1 MPAPH
6 SALLVAHPGH
16 ELLLHGWLLTELP
29 RVFVFT
35 DGSGRDGVSR
45 LDATTRLLE
54 TAGVRPGPLYGRY
67 PDRVIYEAL
76 LDGDTALFVS
86 LAQELAKSL
95 AGERIERVVGD
106 AAEGWNPIH
115 DAFRLIV
122 NAAAA
127 LAARDGGAAIEVFE
141 FPLFGAPGPGA
152 APERALGFPLDVRAR
167 DAKREAALAYTEL
180 DREVRWS
187 MDRHGEQAYH
197 VEWLRPAALAA
208 GEYPLPEYP
217 PVYERYGE
225 FLMRSGQLDRAIRYR
240 EHLMPVADALAAVAA
255 R

>member
-1 MPAPH
+1 
-6 SALLVAHPGH
+6 
-16 ELLLHGWLLTELP
+16 LLLHGWLLQERP
-29 RVFVFT
+29 RLYVFT

-54 TAGVRPGPLYGRY
+54 SGGIDAGSLYGRY

-76 LDGDTALFVS
+76 LDGDTALFTG

-115 DAFRLIV
+115 DAFRLTV
-122 NAAAA
+122 DAAAA
-127 LAARDGGAAIEVFE
+127 LASRDTGTEIGVFE
-141 FPLFGAPGPGA
+141 YALFGAPGPGA
-152 APERALGFPLDVRAR
+152 APERAHAFALDARAR
-167 DAKREAALAYTEL
+167 EAKRAAALAYTEL
-180 DREVRWS
+180 DREVRFS
-187 MDRHGEQAYH
+187 IERHGEVAYH
-197 VEWLRPAALAA
+197 TEWLRPAPLG
-208 GEYPLPEYP
+208 GEYPVPEDP

-240 EHLMPVADALAAVAA
+240 EHVLPVADALAAVVA